1 MLGSFDGAELCELIE
16 IYIQSILAKMTSKNG
31 LGLYRDNS
39 LIVLKNKNGRQ
50 TDMIRKKIVK
60 IFKDT
65 NFSIDINLI
74 DVNFLDVTFNLAN
87 ETYQLY
93 NKPNNEIKYITVSS
107 NHPPQSI
114 TEIANTINE
123 KLSRNSSSE
132 KVFNESKSY

>member
-39 LIVLKNKNGRQ
+39 LIVLKNKNGPQ

-65 NFSIDINLI
+65 NFSTDITLI

-87 ETYQLY
+87 ETYQPH
-93 NKPNNEIKYITVSS
+93 NKPNDEIKYINVSS

-114 TEIANTINE
+114 TEIANIINE
-123 KLSRNSSSE
+123 KLSRNSSSK